1 MVGAFSLFCSL
12 SSGKIVD
19 VSVNADGMLLCTTVT
34 ADDKTVTQSV

>member
-1 MVGAFSLFCSL
+1 MVSAIILFCFL

-19 VSVNADGMLLCTTVT
+19 VSVNADGMLLRTT